1 MIIARSIAEVRAQVD
16 AQRRAGSPVG
26 FVPTM
31 GYFHEGHLTLMRRA
45 KEACGFTVV
54 SLFVNPRQF
63 NDPRDLEA
71 YPRDEA
77 RDAALAREAGVDLL
91 FIPSVTEM
99 YPRGDATV
107 VEVSG
112 ITAPL
117 EGASRGTAHFR
128 GVATVVTKLFHIVQ
142 PDVAFFGQKDAQQ
155 ALMIQ
160 RMTRDLLLRITIEVV
175 PTVREADGLAMSSR
189 NVRLDERSR
198 ERALGLVR
206 ALRAV
211 EQRIAAGERET
222 ERALAAGFDV
232 LAQHGI
238 SGADIDYLSAVDAET
253 LAEHDTI
260 SGATLVAV
268 AARVGGVRLID
279 NLLVTP

>member
-1 MIIARSIAEVRAQVD
+1 MLIARTIAEVREQVL
-16 AQRRAGSPVG
+16 ARRRSGRALG

-45 KEACGFTVV
+45 KEACGFAVV
-54 SLFVNPRQF
+54 SLFVNPTQF

-71 YPRDEA
+71 YPRDET
-77 RDAALAREAGVDLL
+77 RDAALARQAGVDLL
-91 FIPSVTEM
+91 FVPDVAEI
-99 YPRGDATV
+99 YPRGDATT

-128 GVATVVTKLFHIVQ
+128 GVATVVAKLFHIVQ

-160 RMTRDLLLRITIEVV
+160 RMTRDLLLPITIEVV

-189 NVRLDERSR
+189 NVRLDAAAR

-211 EQRIAAGERET
+211 EARIRGGERET
-222 ERALAAGFDV
+222 EVALAPGFDV
-232 LAQHGI
+232 LARHGI
-238 SGADIDYLSAVDAET
+238 TGADVDYLAAVDAET
-253 LAEHDTI
+253 LVDAETI
-260 SGATLVAV
+260 TGPTLVAV